1 MDTTKGVAKKK
12 ETTNLKPAEPKKNL
26 IKNINRTYSTDLPQ
40 TFYRLEKSYFYN

>member
-26 IKNINRTYSTDLPQ
+26 IKNINRTYS
-40 TFYRLEKSYFYN
+40 RLTTNFLQVRKKLLL